1 LRLIFEPAGW
11 AGPEREESA
20 VPSLRRP
27 AAAVLAAAAL
37 TLAGCSG
44 GGEQAEQATT
54 TSPATEAA
62 TSPAATE
69 PTDGATG
76 EPTGEPTD
84 TATDS
89 AVGELVEGFPTDV
102 VALPPGAEVTVS
114 SVVPV
119 DGRREVSLAG
129 STTQTGEEV
138 LAFYRESLTG
148 QGFAEATTPVPE
160 GVTGATFTR
169 GDGAEVLTLAVVTA
183 GGSQQF
189 TIGGFIAGG

>member
-1 LRLIFEPAGW
+1 M
-11 AGPEREESA
+11 
-20 VPSLRRP
+20 PSLRRP

-44 GGEQAEQATT
+44 GGEPAEQATT
-54 TSPATEAA
+54 TSPATETA

-69 PTDGATG
+69 PTGGA
-76 EPTGEPTD
+76 TGEPTD

-89 AVGELVEGFPTDV
+89 AVGELVEGFPSDV